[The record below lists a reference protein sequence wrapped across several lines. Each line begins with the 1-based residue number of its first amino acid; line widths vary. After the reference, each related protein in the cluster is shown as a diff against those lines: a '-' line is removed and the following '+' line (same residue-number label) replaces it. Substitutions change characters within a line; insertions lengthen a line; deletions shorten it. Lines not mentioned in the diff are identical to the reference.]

1 MRLITLLFVLLFSTN
16 LFAGD
21 EQKVKQGLVERFTSG
36 LSDAVENIL
45 DGEGDTQVRID
56 MGEDY
61 KPEFSI
67 VTVRPIAIHHS
78 VDATF
83 IQLQLSDHKI
93 RGDSRLAGNIGV
105 GYRKLS
111 DSKTSMTGANVFFD
125 YDEKGN
131 ARASVGVEL
140 RSSAFDVL
148 ANYYVAIS
156 GGKTVGDY
164 TERTLDGYDISVVG
178 QVPYIPWVNVIGK
191 SYRWEAEKNSKDSTG
206 ETLSFE
212 MTLTPNLIAEVG
224 FDDNNINGTDNF
236 AKITFIYPPRET
248 PTAATEFV
256 SKRAFVQFDMST
268 ELLSI
273 VRRSNKQSIESEGTG
288 VVITRLVE

>member
-1 MRLITLLFVLLFSTN
+1 MRLVILIFCLLFSST

-21 EQKVKQGLVERFTSG
+21 EQKVKHGLIDRFTNG
-36 LSDAVENIL
+36 LSEAVENIL

-105 GYRKLS
+105 GYRNLS
-111 DSKTSMTGANVFFD
+111 DSKTSMTGANFFFD

-140 RSSAFDVL
+140 RSSAFDAL
-148 ANYYVAIS
+148 ANYYSAIS
-156 GGKTVGDY
+156 GDKTVGDY
-164 TERTLDGYDISVVG
+164 TERTLDGYEISVVG
-178 QVPYIPWVNVIGK
+178 QVPYIPWVNVIGN
-191 SYRWEAEKNSKDSTG
+191 SYNWEADKNSKDSKG
-206 ETLSFE
+206 EKFSLE
-212 MTLTPNLIAEVG
+212 MALTPNLIAEVG
-224 FDDNNINGTDNF
+224 FDDNNISGTDNF
-236 AKITFIYPPRET
+236 AKITFIYPPRQT
-248 PTAATEFV
+248 PTASTEFV
-256 SKRAFVQFDMST
+256 SEKAFVQFDMST

-273 VRRSNKQSIESEGTG
+273 VRRTNKQIIESEGSG
-288 VVITRLVE
+288 VVMARSN

>member
-1 MRLITLLFVLLFSTN
+1 MRLVIFLTTFVISFN
-16 LFAGD
+16 VFAGD
-21 EQKVKQGLVERFTSG
+21 EEKVKQGLVERFTSG

-45 DGEGDTQVRID
+45 DGEGDTKVRID

-111 DSKTSMTGANVFFD
+111 DSKNSMTGANVFFD
-125 YDEKGN
+125 YDEEGN

-140 RSSAFDVL
+140 RSSTFEVL
-148 ANYYVAIS
+148 GNYYSGIS
-156 GGKTVGDY
+156 GAKTVGDF

-178 QVPYIPWVNVIGK
+178 QVPYIPWVNVIGN
-191 SYRWEAEKNSKDSTG
+191 SYNWEAEKNSKDSKG
-206 ETLSFE
+206 EKFSLE
-212 MTLTPNLIAEVG
+212 MALTPNLIAEVG
-224 FDDNNINGTDNF
+224 FDDNNISGTDNF

-248 PTAATEFV
+248 PTASTEFV
-256 SKRAFVQFDMST
+256 SKKAFVQFDMST

-273 VRRSNKQSIESEGTG
+273 VRRTNKQIIESEGSG
-288 VVITRLVE
+288 VVMARSN

>member
-36 LSDAVENIL
+36 LSEAIENIL

-111 DSKTSMTGANVFFD
+111 DSKNSMTGANVFFD
-125 YDEKGN
+125 YDEEGN
-131 ARASVGVEL
+131 ARSSVGVEL
-140 RSSAFDVL
+140 RSSAFEVL
-148 ANYYVAIS
+148 GNYYSGIS
-156 GGKTVGDY
+156 GAKTVGSF

-178 QVPYIPWVNVIGK
+178 QVPYIPWVNVIGN
-191 SYRWEAEKNSKDSTG
+191 SYNWEADKNSKDSKG
-206 ETLSFE
+206 EKFSLE
-212 MTLTPNLIAEVG
+212 MALTPNLIAEVG
-224 FDDNNINGTDNF
+224 FDDNNISGTDNF

-248 PTAATEFV
+248 PTASTEFV
-256 SKRAFVQFDMST
+256 SEKAFVQFDMST

-273 VRRSNKQSIESEGTG
+273 VRRTNKQIIESEGSG
-288 VVITRLVE
+288 VVMARSN

>member
-1 MRLITLLFVLLFSTN
+1 MRLLILLFVLLFSAN

-21 EQKVKQGLVERFTSG
+21 EQKVKQGLVERFTYA
-36 LSDAVENIL
+36 LSDVVENIL

-93 RGDSRLAGNIGV
+93 RGDRRLAGNIGV

-140 RSSAFDVL
+140 RSSSFDVL
-148 ANYYVAIS
+148 GNYYSGIS
-156 GGKTVGDY
+156 DGKTVGDY
-164 TERTLDGYDISVVG
+164 TERTLDGYELSIVG
-178 QVPYIPWVNVIGK
+178 QVPYIPWVNVIGN
-191 SYRWEAEKNSKDSTG
+191 SYNWEAEKNSKDSTG
-206 ETLSFE
+206 EKISLE
-212 MTLTPNLIAEVG
+212 MALTPNLIAEVG
-224 FDDNNINGTDNF
+224 FDDNNISGTDNF
-236 AKITFIYPPRET
+236 AKITFIYPPRQT
-248 PTAATEFV
+248 PTASTDFV
-256 SKRAFVQFDMST
+256 SEKAFVQFDMST

-273 VRRSNKQSIESEGTG
+273 VRRSNKQTIESEGTG

>member
-1 MRLITLLFVLLFSTN
+1 MRLVIFLTTLVISFNV
-16 LFAGD
+16 FAGD
-21 EQKVKQGLVERFTSG
+21 EEKVKQGLVERFTSG

-111 DSKTSMTGANVFFD
+111 DSKNSMTGANVFFD
-125 YDEKGN
+125 YDEEGN
-131 ARASVGVEL
+131 ARSSVGVEL
-140 RSSAFDVL
+140 RSSTFEVL
-148 ANYYVAIS
+148 GNYYSGIS
-156 GGKTVGDY
+156 GAKTVGDF

-178 QVPYIPWVNVIGK
+178 QVPYIPWVNVIGN
-191 SYRWEAEKNSKDSTG
+191 SYNWEAEKNSKDSKG
-206 ETLSFE
+206 EKLSLE
-212 MTLTPNLIAEVG
+212 MALTPNLIAEVG
-224 FDDNNINGTDNF
+224 FDDNNISGTDNF

-248 PTAATEFV
+248 PTASTEFV
-256 SKRAFVQFDMST
+256 SEKAFVQFDMST

-273 VRRSNKQSIESEGTG
+273 VRRTNKLIIESEGSG
-288 VVITRLVE
+288 VVMARSN

>member
-36 LSDAVENIL
+36 LSEAVENIL

-93 RGDSRLAGNIGV
+93 KGDSRLAGNIGV

-111 DSKTSMTGANVFFD
+111 DSKNSMTGADVFFD

-148 ANYYVAIS
+148 GNYYSGIS
-156 GGKTVGDY
+156 GAKTVGDY
-164 TERTLDGYDISVVG
+164 TERTLDGYDLSIVG
-178 QVPYIPWVNVIGK
+178 QVPYIPWVNVIGN
-191 SYRWEAEKNSKDSTG
+191 SYNWEAEKNSKDSKG
-206 ETLSFE
+206 EKFSLE
-212 MTLTPNLIAEVG
+212 WP
-224 FDDNNINGTDNF
+224 
-236 AKITFIYPPRET
+236 
-248 PTAATEFV
+248 
-256 SKRAFVQFDMST
+256 
-268 ELLSI
+268 
-273 VRRSNKQSIESEGTG
+273 
-288 VVITRLVE
+288 

>member
-1 MRLITLLFVLLFSTN
+1 MRLIILIFCFLFSST

-21 EQKVKQGLVERFTSG
+21 EEKVKQGLVERFTSG

-111 DSKTSMTGANVFFD
+111 DSKNSMTGANVFFD
-125 YDEKGN
+125 YDEEGN
-131 ARASVGVEL
+131 ARSSVGVEL
-140 RSSAFDVL
+140 RSSAFEVL
-148 ANYYVAIS
+148 GNYYSRIS
-156 GGKTVGDY
+156 GAKTVGNF

-178 QVPYIPWVNVIGK
+178 QVPYIPWVNVIGN
-191 SYRWEAEKNSKDSTG
+191 SYNWEADKNSKDSKG
-206 ETLSFE
+206 EKFSLE
-212 MTLTPNLIAEVG
+212 MALTPNLIAEVG
-224 FDDNNINGTDNF
+224 FDDNNISGTDNF

-248 PTAATEFV
+248 PTASTEFV
-256 SKRAFVQFDMST
+256 SEKAFVQFDMST

-273 VRRSNKQSIESEGTG
+273 VRRTNKQIIESEGSG
-288 VVITRLVE
+288 VVMARSN

>member
-1 MRLITLLFVLLFSTN
+1 MRLVILIFCLLFSST

-21 EQKVKQGLVERFTSG
+21 EQKVKHGLIDRFTNG
-36 LSDAVENIL
+36 LSEAVENIL

-140 RSSAFDVL
+140 RSSAFDAL
-148 ANYYVAIS
+148 ANYYAAIS

-164 TERTLDGYDISVVG
+164 TERTLDGYDINVVG

-191 SYRWEAEKNSKDSTG
+191 SYRWEAEKNSKNSTG
-206 ETLSFE
+206 EKLSLE
-212 MTLTPNLIAEVG
+212 MALTPNLIAEVG

-248 PTAATEFV
+248 PTASTDFV
-256 SKRAFVQFDMST
+256 SEKAFVQFDMST

-273 VRRSNKQSIESEGTG
+273 VRRTNKQAIESEGSG
-288 VVITRLVE
+288 VVISRLN

>member
-1 MRLITLLFVLLFSTN
+1 MRLIIFLTTFAISFNV
-16 LFAGD
+16 FAGD
-21 EQKVKQGLVERFTSG
+21 EEKVKQGLIERFTSG

-45 DGEGDTQVRID
+45 DGEGDTKVRID

-93 RGDSRLAGNIGV
+93 RGDSRLAGNIGA
-105 GYRKLS
+105 GFRKLS
-111 DSKTSMTGANVFFD
+111 DSKNSMTGANVFFD

-148 ANYYVAIS
+148 GNYYS
-156 GGKTVGDY
+156 GVSGAKTVGAF

-178 QVPYIPWVNVIGK
+178 QVPYIPWVNVIGN
-191 SYRWEAEKNSKDSTG
+191 SYNWEAEKNSKDSKG
-206 ETLSFE
+206 EKFSLE
-212 MTLTPNLIAEVG
+212 MTFTPNLIAEVG
-224 FDDNNINGTDNF
+224 FDDNNISGTDNF

-248 PTAATEFV
+248 PTASTEFV
-256 SKRAFVQFDMST
+256 SEKAFVQFDMST

-273 VRRSNKQSIESEGTG
+273 VRRTNKQIIESEGSG
-288 VVITRLVE
+288 VVMARSN

>member
-1 MRLITLLFVLLFSTN
+1 MRLVIFLTTFVISFN
-16 LFAGD
+16 VFAGD
-21 EQKVKQGLVERFTSG
+21 EEKVKQGLVERFTSG
-36 LSDAVENIL
+36 LSEAIENIL

-93 RGDSRLAGNIGV
+93 RGDSRLSGNIGV

-111 DSKTSMTGANVFFD
+111 DSKNSMTGANVFFD

-131 ARASVGVEL
+131 ARSSAGIEL
-140 RSSAFDVL
+140 RSSAFHAL
-148 ANYYVAIS
+148 ANYYSAIS
-156 GGKTVGDY
+156 GGKTVGDF

-206 ETLSFE
+206 EKLSLE
-212 MTLTPNLIAEVG
+212 MALTPNLIAEVG

-256 SKRAFVQFDMST
+256 SKKAFVQFDMST

-273 VRRSNKQSIESEGTG
+273 VRRTNKQAIESEGTG
-288 VVITRLVE
+288 VVIARLD

>member
-1 MRLITLLFVLLFSTN
+1 MRLVIFLTTFVISFN
-16 LFAGD
+16 VFAGD
-21 EQKVKQGLVERFTSG
+21 EEKVKQGLVERFTSG
-36 LSDAVENIL
+36 LSEAIENIL

-111 DSKTSMTGANVFFD
+111 DSKNSMTGANVFFD

-140 RSSAFDVL
+140 RSSAFDIL
-148 ANYYVAIS
+148 GNYYSGIS

-164 TERTLDGYDISVVG
+164 TERTLDGYDLSIVG

-191 SYRWEAEKNSKDSTG
+191 SYTWEAEKNSKNSTG
-206 ETLSFE
+206 EKISLE
-212 MTLTPNLIAEVG
+212 MALTPNLIAEVG
-224 FDDNNINGTDNF
+224 FDDNNISGTDNF
-236 AKITFIYPPRET
+236 AKITFIYPPRQT
-248 PTAATEFV
+248 PTASTDFV
-256 SKRAFVQFDMST
+256 SEKAFVQFDMST

-273 VRRSNKQSIESEGTG
+273 VRRSNKQTIESEGTG